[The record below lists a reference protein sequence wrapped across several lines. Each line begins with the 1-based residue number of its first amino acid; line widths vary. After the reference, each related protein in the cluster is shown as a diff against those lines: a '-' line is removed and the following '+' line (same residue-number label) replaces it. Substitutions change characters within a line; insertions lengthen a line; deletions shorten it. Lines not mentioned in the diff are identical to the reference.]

1 MQWQHID
8 ADHAV
13 NGCGGGGATMA
24 TEQQGWAHTCVGRM
38 IILRQEDH
46 PLCRCD
52 GRKWM
57 TMMALLKV
65 LVDDTMRQQMS
76 ATGMMERPKVVA
88 ADERRQ
94 QTRGNVR
101 RVLALAMM
109 EAKGNSG
116 GSRQV

>member
-1 MQWQHID
+1 MQWQHIY
-8 ADHAV
+8 ADHAG
-13 NGCGGGGATMA
+13 NGCGGGGATVA
-24 TEQQGWAHTCVGRM
+24 AEQQGWAHTCVSRM

-46 PLCRCD
+46 PICHCD
-52 GRKWM
+52 GGKWM

-76 ATGMMERPKVVA
+76 ATGMMVRPKVVV

-109 EAKGNSG
+109 EAEGNSG